1 MIKKVKN
8 SVPWTY
14 VIIDL
19 KGEEIVGTFYE
30 KELKKK
36 NQEKFRV
43 EKLIKRKG
51 NKLYVKWKEYD
62 SSFNSWIDQKVIV
75 QISIYLP
82 EPESSGGIVK
92 FELDLSNYTTQADL
106 KNGISVDTSEFAKK
120 VDLANLK
127 SNVDNLYI

>member
-1 MIKKVKN
+1 MQKGTEKSK
-8 SVPWTY
+8 
-14 VIIDL
+14 L
-19 KGEEIVGTFYE
+19 K
-30 KELKKK
+30 
-36 NQEKFRV
+36 KFRV

-92 FELDLSNYTTQADL
+92 FELDLSNYATQADL